1 MFGRNDN
8 LKQAIVLLGVMLAL
22 SSIAQRAS
30 LFCHVAGCVTSAGGV
45 DQCYKQES
53 SLAGQCLHLQPCQTV
68 QVSIVEESQNGRVQ
82 EEDGSYPCPSSCWCH
97 HTPTPMELP
106 RSTSG
111 LSLLVLLASENLDAA
126 SIETIDV
133 TRSLQ
138 VVSTV
143 ALESSALSAPQRCVQ
158 LCRFL
163 T

>member
-8 LKQAIVLLGVMLAL
+8 LKQAISLLGVMLAL
-22 SSIAQRAS
+22 SSSAQHTR
-30 LFCHVAGCVTSAGGV
+30 LFCHLVGCVTSSRV
-45 DQCYKQES
+45 DQCCKQENS
-53 SLAGQCLHLQPCQTV
+53 SADQCLHSQPCQTV
-68 QVSIVEESQNGRVQ
+68 QVSIVEESQYGLVQ

-126 SIETIDV
+126 SIETFDHNLP
-133 TRSLQ
+133 LQ